1 MSLAGERFLQEGL
14 KVVISSAEGTR
25 AKKWKKQCCVPLQ
38 NLKCHPKMVT
48 GIQIPQQGLS
58 RKVHLDQD

>member
-1 MSLAGERFLQEGL
+1 MLLFKTTFRCYQFCGGNESNEVE
-14 KVVISSAEGTR
+14 K
-25 AKKWKKQCCVPLQ
+25 AKCCVPLQ
-38 NLKCHPKMVT
+38 NLKCHPKMVI

>member
-1 MSLAGERFLQEGL
+1 MLLFKTMESCYQICRGNESKEVEKVER
-14 KVVISSAEGTR
+14 
-25 AKKWKKQCCVPLQ
+25 CVPLQ